1 MVADLAEKLPG
12 RGAWVSARRDCI
24 ETAVAKGLFAKAFKS
39 EVTSPSTHEATAF
52 AESVASGVETRA
64 LAALGLARRAGAAQ
78 AGFEKV
84 REALAG
90 GRAAV
95 LLTAAD
101 AADGGA
107 EKLARIAG
115 LTPVVRAFSI
125 ARQSGALGI
134 DKAVHVIIEPGPHAN
149 RFLREIERLAGF
161 REVARPGAAA

>member
-1 MVADLAEKLPG
+1 MISALDHVVIAVRDLEAGIAAYQRLLG
-12 RGAWVSARRDCI
+12 RPPCWR
-24 ETAVAKGLFAKAFKS
+24 
-39 EVTSPSTHEATAF
+39 
-52 AESVASGVETRA
+52 
-64 LAALGLARRAGAAQ
+64 
-78 AGFEKV
+78 
-84 REALAG
+84 
-90 GRAAV
+90 
-95 LLTAAD
+95 AD

-134 DKAVHVIIEPGPHAN
+134 DKAVHVIIGPGPHAN